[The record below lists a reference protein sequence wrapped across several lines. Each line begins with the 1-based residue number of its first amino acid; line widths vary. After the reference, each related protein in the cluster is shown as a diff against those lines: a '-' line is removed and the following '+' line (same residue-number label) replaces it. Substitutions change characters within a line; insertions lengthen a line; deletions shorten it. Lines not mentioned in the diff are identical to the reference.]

1 MEVIIGLPFAF
12 AIAYIAIHDA
22 VKLGGSPVRLPE
34 PEPVAPTTEKPE
46 KIQQNGGN
54 RPKLEIVNDLNQDQ

>member
-12 AIAYIAIHDA
+12 FIAYIAIYDG

-34 PEPVAPTTEKPE
+34 SQPAAPTTEKPE
-46 KIQQNGGN
+46 KTPQSGYN
-54 RPKLEIVNDLNQDQ
+54 RPKLEIVNDLNSDQ